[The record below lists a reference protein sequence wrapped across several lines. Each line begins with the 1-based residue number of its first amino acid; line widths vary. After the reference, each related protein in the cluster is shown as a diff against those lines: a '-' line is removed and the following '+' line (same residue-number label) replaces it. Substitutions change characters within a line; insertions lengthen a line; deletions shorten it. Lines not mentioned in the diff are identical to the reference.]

1 MSRATSSLAGPMPLS
16 ETSFRWTERHRRQRL
31 TLIVRWGSFL
41 AALALAAYSLDYL
54 GIDAERLLDFL
65 PRVYEVLST
74 RYYPPDLRYVLEP
87 DFLKSVL
94 ETLQMSLLGG
104 AAGMALA
111 LPLAWL
117 GTFNVSPVPG
127 LGASAGRFGV
137 MAARAI
143 HETIWTILFVMVLG
157 FGMLSGVLALTM
169 FCVGFAGKL
178 LSDEIEAIDMGPVE
192 ALRAA
197 GASPLQVFQHA
208 VLPQVRVAVVGIGV

>member
-1 MSRATSSLAGPMPLS
+1 MNRATSSLAGPLPLS
-16 ETSFRWTERHRRQRL
+16 DTSSRWTERYRRQRL
-31 TLIVRWGSFL
+31 TLVVRWGSFF

-74 RYYPPDLRYVLEP
+74 RYYPPELRYVLEP

-117 GTFNVSPVPG
+117 GAFNVS
-127 LGASAGRFGV
+127 R
-137 MAARAI
+137 
-143 HETIWTILFVMVLG
+143 VLG
-157 FGMLSGVLALTM
+157 LH
-169 FCVGFAGKL
+169 
-178 LSDEIEAIDMGPVE
+178 
-192 ALRAA
+192 R
-197 GASPLQVFQHA
+197 
-208 VLPQVRVAVVGIGV
+208 